1 VTVTHATPGIVA
13 RWTVP
18 QTITCDEC
26 ATASHVACKECGQ
39 RFAGRPVGMLA
50 SVVDTPAGPQLVVS
64 MRDETGNWTPVRRA
78 PATAGNVRTVA
89 RPGATGPQRRLDES
103 GGLW

>member
-1 VTVTHATPGIVA
+1 VTAISVERGIVA

-18 QTITCDEC
+18 LAITCDEC
-26 ATASHVACKECGQ
+26 ATAIAGACEGCGQ

-50 SVVDTPAGPQLVVS
+50 SVVDTPAGPQLVIAQ
-64 MRDETGNWTPVRRA
+64 RDRTGNWTPVRRA
-78 PATAGNVRTVA
+78 PATAGNVRALA
-89 RPGATGPQRRLDES
+89 RPSATGPRHRLDET